1 MQITDIA
8 SALSANDDDIWQF
21 LRMHLGIENSRRPIK
36 CYGIFTEAKNQE
48 FIGSVSYITLGG
60 KSISLPFN
68 EKFSGRLNVWSNP
81 NSVRFGYISFNLKLV
96 KREKRQESGHPF
108 AFTVDPFSIRNVY
121 PEKDSS
127 TKEAELKQ
135 AWGVSNNIASGI
147 CIQKKGK
154 YYLEDIRNEYG
165 IALTYPD
172 TGECVAPLL
181 VSSHNLKLNCR
192 YYFIW
197 QLSPQI
203 FCSEFNV
210 IINKSKQI
218 IAEDQLKEKKAV
230 QSSAKIEPELYRR
243 ILDNWKTK
251 DRLFVGCYDF
261 DQEKQ
266 TYCFSDIRSGS
277 FHELKYPNLERKN
290 NAQEEDIIIPLEK
303 PIEGLSLKSYYKIWW
318 KIISDNSDRGY
329 SFAYDSSLPIE
340 PINPTSLINLLK
352 NIWDIS
358 DISVSGTMDDAME
371 MVSSE
376 LMSSSNGT
384 FIYELLQN
392 ANDYPV
398 EINGGKD
405 IEKVDV
411 EFHITDNYL
420 VFRHSG
426 DYFSAKDIAAICK
439 LGAGTKKRKK
449 NAIGYKGIGF
459 KTVFNGTDYV
469 YVKTGD
475 YSFRFD
481 EKGVKSEFDPWQ
493 IMPILTSEK
502 ELSTEVNQIISKDQ
516 SHFRVQMAIRPKS
529 SSILHLRTAEDK
541 EKSFEYLFKDIFKDV
556 RDIIFIPN
564 VQSVKV
570 FIDGTEIIHRQKDE
584 TNGWLL
590 SETYKKEIEKE
601 DQAAI
606 DNETR
611 EFGKSRGIPKR
622 YIGFKDTTVLFACKV
637 NNNVLEPVENATVNC
652 YLPSQAKFGFPFLMN
667 TDMVPS
673 GDRNQIKTN
682 VEFNSI
688 FAKIAGHAFAEWLHD
703 LITSG
708 YDAKSVFDLIPDF
721 DTVKEGIGNSYQSLI
736 QNFEDGFFE
745 ELESTPLI
753 PTLING
759 SVEYKKVDEFI
770 HDTTGITRKNVFA
783 NDNEFLLATGMS
795 GKLPIP
801 TLRDC
806 KSLQSLISR
815 IQKSKKDKIFD
826 KSKLVELCSRTE
838 FTTWLKISENNRKFL
853 EFLFDSSYLADFKD
867 KPIFIRGNDSTLT
880 TASCL
885 IFDSVELRLDLK
897 CFINPYIPY
906 LDDATRISFD
916 DEKIIKMNAAG
927 YKWIKFDHVG
937 FIKSIAAN
945 ENCIELLKQ
954 KENSIPFYR
963 YIRKNKTTLDLGKC
977 LEYKRLP
984 IITTDGAIGNCK
996 CGKKLYFYDQAG
1008 LEYQKKPW
1016 IDSSWITFIDK
1027 DYILDCPEDSK
1038 KLFNELD
1045 VVNFSEQSLIKV
1057 LLEKDHIPVINGKI
1071 VDKQNNL
1078 DLFSFLYKNNTKD
1091 SYADGSLKELVFI
1104 TNDSTGNETNGIP
1117 SDVPIFLPDE
1127 TMSHYYSYSWIEKD
1141 WMESLSESYYSEL
1154 GDGTEQGKSKISEF
1168 FKDKCYIRKFTV
1180 GEFCSAVVSHNLKK
1194 ILCNIGPVNTSIE
1207 SDNKSTESIL
1217 DRKKKNLDFF
1227 NFLVNNYSAFFG
1239 GNTQPFANKA
1249 YPFINSA
1256 GDITTGKSSVSCSL
1270 YDSTEDALLL
1280 PSESWIPPG
1289 LVDVISK
1296 EYSNP
1301 DNTEAVSIVKRGL
1314 GVVTFKYVDF
1324 LKEIVLSNKSSIVA
1338 TIKSF
1343 DENKAFHSYFCRNAN
1358 EFADVDLEKL
1368 ASWPIFV
1375 TGAEEAELISD
1386 GSGLPVM
1393 SKDMQSIVDEGY
1405 IEISDIKAIHS
1416 DYLNEEDKHGYWSD
1430 KLGHKTISFEDI
1442 GKILTSVAVQSK
1454 LVKKLTDEED
1464 RNANLKFWRLIHSLS
1479 YNKEGLKHLIKL
1491 PVLAKKVSD
1500 EKFSFVAIS
1509 GDCYISD
1516 EYFEGGVGLSSLLTD
1531 HAPSAMIISNEYLDS
1546 ADDET
1551 KRNWK
1556 VFWEKAGLLSSNRDL
1571 ILSILPTLGERKDSK
1586 TPLLIYENR
1595 QIIEEVREEK
1605 IEELAQ
1611 LNVETKSGDFVC
1623 VKDVLFL
1630 QSGLSEPMAYIKLSD
1645 EISDKYTQ
1653 EQTKYFRR
1661 IAEDVESV
1669 NYISSNDDWTSRKV
1683 KQYIGNQTEEIHNS
1697 FIRDLAAYEN
1707 LAKLSHDIKF
1717 EDIRLRAKDGSLKT
1731 GSELTLGSAYATEI
1745 CDFEAYG
1752 ITSLDYVS
1760 DEYLKLEV
1768 SKPTLRDFFSKY
1780 IKVHRDFKE
1789 TDIQFMAGNYN
1800 FALYIW
1806 SQYVRTKYGFDTIE
1820 SLVEKG
1826 KFTGIACIPNDSKV
1840 CKASSLYNHELES
1853 LCAYIADCE
1862 SHFPAKSIP
1871 YTIKF
1876 KSGEEEINPLYNLE
1890 LCSQLSKN
1898 HCYEVLLNSDPSDGC
1913 RDVVI
1918 AVLVGQKSS
1927 VTSADITSYLS
1938 NEKALWL
1945 NGQNEIV
1952 RTNLLYGIGTQ
1963 TEDNYYR
1970 RHFQTDSHIINEI
1983 GFGSADYEDVCDVLG
1998 VEVLHKKDFKI
2009 VKPKVYVDETSEIVE
2024 TLKQKSILLAAIVNA
2039 SEHYTWYDSYVLY
2052 QNAAEK
2058 LKFMRCNDLTIE
2070 CKVNPEISESDV
2082 ITCFFDEEEQTF
2094 YYVYGWQ
2101 DKLVF
2106 DTLVTKLCAED
2117 VMNIPGNDTETIK
2130 KIIDE
2135 NMVGKRLADFVK
2147 RYCTHMSED
2156 LEFRKAFHSCY
2167 PSVAEQLGW
2176 DNFKE
2181 KKKVATG
2188 SFREAVAFE
2197 TEGRDDVIPEKF
2209 TEPQIKDAETD
2220 VISEEPIISP
2230 ASKTELSPEA
2240 PAALTEQT
2248 GKEIPKAEQSFKAGD
2263 NNDTIFGND
2272 HVVTIGIPI
2281 ADNYPEPPLY
2291 EDEEEEDKTNHETIQ
2306 AMESK
2311 MDPIEKSDPLASKEH
2326 SQTSGK
2332 KISNERGSS
2341 HPSHVGKSSGRWEKP
2356 TQLDSTWVAH
2366 GNEIKPIVLGQAE
2379 FEDFEYEDVARM
2391 LNTDREAIADQNYI
2405 ARKRFYDSLMESG
2418 FNISTD
2424 KKDFITSEPGRDILL
2439 NDGRYIHRCSAAKGI
2454 LYISPSIWNKLKDDR
2469 CIICVY
2475 AGKKANEFKY
2485 FRSQEELLTFVQDT
2499 AILIQVTG
2507 PNKGEIMD
2515 RMYSGSLQSR
2525 TGDLYAMIPIK
2536 PQGAFGMLYTTSAKD
2551 LDEATFNLENL

>member
-8 SALSANDDDIWQF
+8 SALIAKDDDIWQF
-21 LRMHLGIENSRRPIK
+21 LRIHLGIGNNRKPIK

-48 FIGSVSYITLGG
+48 FLGSVSHITLGG
-60 KSISLPFN
+60 KPISLPFN
-68 EKFSGRLNVWSNP
+68 EKFSGRLHVWSNP

-108 AFTVDPFSIRNVY
+108 IFTVDPFSIRNVY
-121 PEKDSS
+121 PERDNS
-127 TKEAELKQ
+127 TKEMELKQ
-135 AWGVSNNIASGI
+135 AWGVSNNLASGI
-147 CIQKKGK
+147 YIQKGGK
-154 YYLEDIRNEYG
+154 YYLDDIKNEDG
-165 IALTYPD
+165 ISLTYPD
-172 TGECVAPLL
+172 TGERVAPLP
-181 VSSHNLKLNCR
+181 VRMPNLKLNCR
-192 YYFIW
+192 YYFMW
-197 QLSPQI
+197 QLSPQVV
-203 FCSEFNV
+203 CSEFTV
-210 IINKSKQI
+210 IINTSKAI
-218 IAEDQLKEKKAV
+218 IAEDKLMYKKAD
-230 QSSAKIEPELYRR
+230 QSTTQVDSELYRR
-243 ILDNWKTK
+243 ILENWKTN

-261 DQEKQ
+261 DLDKQE
-266 TYCFSDIRSGS
+266 YCFSDIRSGS
-277 FHELKYPNLERKN
+277 FQELKYPNLERKN
-290 NAQEEDIIIPLEK
+290 NAQEEEIIIPLGK
-303 PIEGLSLKSYYKIWW
+303 AIEGLSLKSYYKIWW
-318 KIISDNSDRGY
+318 KIVSDNSDRGY
-329 SFAYDSSLPIE
+329 SFTHDSSRPIE
-340 PINPTSLINLLK
+340 PINPTSLIKLLK

-358 DISVSGTMDDAME
+358 DISVSSTMDDAMA

-376 LMSSSNGT
+376 LTSSSNGT

-398 EINGGKD
+398 EINAGKD

-502 ELSTEVNQIISKDQ
+502 ELSTEVSQIISKNQ

-529 SSILHLRTAEDK
+529 NAILHLRTAEDK

-570 FIDGTEIIHRQKDE
+570 FLDGTEIIHRKKDE
-584 TNGWLL
+584 NNGWLL

-688 FAKIAGHAFAEWLHD
+688 FARIAGHAFAEWLHD

-721 DTVKEGIGNSYQSLI
+721 DTVKDGIGNSYKSLI
-736 QNFEDGFFE
+736 LNFEDGFYA
-745 ELESTPLI
+745 ELDTIPLI
-753 PTLING
+753 PTYING
-759 SVEYKKVDEFI
+759 SLEYRKVEEFI

-783 NDNEFLLATGMS
+783 NDSEFLLATGMV
-795 GKLPIP
+795 GNLPIP

-806 KSLQSLISR
+806 KSLQSLINR
-815 IQKSKKDKIFD
+815 VQKSKKEKIFD
-826 KSKLVELCSRTE
+826 KAKLVDLCSRTE
-838 FTTWLKISENNRKFL
+838 FNTWLNISENNKKFL
-853 EFLFDSSYLADFKD
+853 DFLFGSSYLADFKD
-867 KPIFIRGNDSTLT
+867 KPIFIRGNDSTLV
-880 TASCL
+880 TASSL
-885 IFDSVELRLDLK
+885 IFNSVELRLDLN
-897 CFINPYIPY
+897 CFINLYIPY

-916 DEKIIKMNAAG
+916 DEKITKMNAAG
-927 YKWIKFDHVG
+927 YKWKKFNHVG

-954 KENSIPFYR
+954 KENSVPFYR
-963 YIRKNKTTLDLGKC
+963 YIRKNKTTLDIGKC

-984 IITTDGAIGNCK
+984 IITTDGSIDNCK

-1027 DYILDCPEDSK
+1027 DYILDCSEDSK

-1071 VDKQNNL
+1071 ADKQNNL

-1154 GDGTEQGKSKISEF
+1154 CDGTEQGKSKISEF
-1168 FKDKCYIRKFTV
+1168 FKDKCNIRKFTV

-1207 SDNKSTESIL
+1207 SDNKSTESIQ

-1249 YPFINSA
+1249 YPFINSN
-1256 GDITTGKSSVSCSL
+1256 GDITTGINNVSCSL

-1280 PSESWIPPG
+1280 SAESWIPSG

-1296 EYSNP
+1296 DYSKP
-1301 DNTEAVSIVKRGL
+1301 DNIEAVSIVKRGL

-1324 LKEIVLSNKSSIVA
+1324 LKEVVLSNKSSIVA
-1338 TIKSF
+1338 AIKSF
-1343 DENKAFHSYFCRNAN
+1343 DENKAFHSYFCRNAI
-1358 EFADVDLEKL
+1358 EFLDVDLEKL

-1375 TGAEEAELISD
+1375 TGAEEALFVSN
-1386 GSGLPVM
+1386 GSGLPAM

-1405 IEISDIKAIHS
+1405 IDISDINAIHS
-1416 DYLNEEDKHGYWSD
+1416 DYFNEEDKHKYWSD

-1454 LVKKLTDEED
+1454 LVKKLTNEAD
-1464 RNANLKFWRLIHSLS
+1464 RSANLKFWRLIQSLS
-1479 YNKEGLKHLIKL
+1479 YNKEGLKHLIQL

-1500 EKFSFVAIS
+1500 ELFNPVSIS

-1531 HAPSAMIISNEYLDS
+1531 HAPNAMIISNEYLDS
-1546 ADDET
+1546 DDDET
-1551 KRNWK
+1551 KSKWK
-1556 VFWEKAGLLSSNRDL
+1556 SFWEKAGILSSNRDL

-1605 IEELAQ
+1605 IEELAR

-1630 QSGLSEPMAYIKLSD
+1630 QSGLSEPMTYIKLSD

-1661 IAEDVESV
+1661 IAEDVDSV
-1669 NYISSNDDWTSRKV
+1669 NYINSNDDWASRKV
-1683 KQYIGNQTEEIHNS
+1683 KQYISNQTEDIHNS
-1697 FIRDLAAYEN
+1697 FIRDLAAYDN
-1707 LAKLSHDIKF
+1707 LAKLSVDIKF
-1717 EDIRLRAKDGSLKT
+1717 ENIRLRAKDGSFKT

-1768 SKPTLRDFFSKY
+1768 SKPVLRDFFSKY
-1780 IKVHRDFKE
+1780 VNVHRDFKE
-1789 TDIQFMAGNYN
+1789 SDIQFMAGNYN

-1806 SQYVRTKYGFDTIE
+1806 SQYVRTKYGFGTIK
-1820 SLVEKG
+1820 SLVVEG
-1826 KFTGIACIPNDSKV
+1826 KFSDIACIPNDSKV
-1840 CKASSLYNHELES
+1840 CMASSLYNHEIES
-1853 LCAYIADCE
+1853 LCAYIEDSEAY
-1862 SHFPAKSIP
+1862 FPAKSIP

-1876 KSGEEEINPLYNLE
+1876 KSGGEEINPLYNLE
-1890 LCSQLSKN
+1890 LCSQLSIK
-1898 HCYEVLLNSDPSDGC
+1898 HCYEVLLNSDPCDSC

-1918 AVLVGQKSS
+1918 PVLVGLKNS
-1927 VTSADITSYLS
+1927 VTSADITSYSS

-1952 RTNLLYGIGTQ
+1952 RTNLLYGIGTK
-1963 TEDNYYR
+1963 TDDNYYR
-1970 RHFQTDSHIINEI
+1970 RHFQTDSHIIKEI
-1983 GFGSADYEDVCDVLG
+1983 GFGSVNYEDVCYVLG
-1998 VEVLHKKDFKI
+1998 VKVLHKNDFKI
-2009 VKPKVYVDETSEIVE
+2009 VKPKDYVDQTSEIVD
-2024 TLKQKSILLAAIVNA
+2024 TLKQKSILLAAIVDA
-2039 SEHYTWYDSYVLY
+2039 TEQYTWYDSYVDY
-2052 QNAAEK
+2052 QSTAET
-2058 LKFMRCNDLTIE
+2058 LKFMRCDNLTIE
-2070 CKVNPEISESDV
+2070 CKGNPAISESDV
-2082 ITCFFDEEEQTF
+2082 ITCFFDEEEKTF

-2106 DTLVTKLCAED
+2106 DTLVNKLCAQD
-2117 VMNIPGNDTETIK
+2117 VMNIPGDDAETIK
-2130 KIIDE
+2130 KIIDV
-2135 NMVGKRLADFVK
+2135 NMIGKRLVDFVK

-2156 LEFRKAFHSCY
+2156 LEFRKAFLSCY

-2176 DNFKE
+2176 DNLKE
-2181 KKKVATG
+2181 RKKVTTG

-2197 TEGRDDVIPEKF
+2197 TEERDDVIAEKV
-2209 TEPQIKDAETD
+2209 TKPQIKEAETE
-2220 VISEEPIISP
+2220 VITDEPIAATRIKDEDTEIVTGEPIVTHTPITESP
-2230 ASKTELSPEA
+2230 
-2240 PAALTEQT
+2240 
-2248 GKEIPKAEQSFKAGD
+2248 ID
-2263 NNDTIFGND
+2263 DTIIGEEREE
-2272 HVVTIGIPI
+2272 VIGIPI
-2281 ADNYPEPPLY
+2281 SDRYPEPPLY
-2291 EDEEEEDKTNHETIQ
+2291 DDYEDKTNHDTIPECSE
-2306 AMESK
+2306 AKDSK
-2311 MDPIEKSDPLASKEH
+2311 MYPAKKSEPLSNKEDNQ
-2326 SQTSGK
+2326 SSGK
-2332 KISNERGSS
+2332 KTSNERGSS
-2341 HPSHVGKSSGRWEKP
+2341 HSSRAGSSSGGWKKP
-2356 TQLDSTWVAH
+2356 TQLDSAWVAQ
-2366 GNEIKPIVLGQAE
+2366 GNEIKPIVLGQAD
-2379 FEDFEYEDVARM
+2379 FEEFEYEDVANV
-2391 LNTDREAIADQNYI
+2391 LNIDREAIADQNYI
-2405 ARKRFYDSLMESG
+2405 ARKRFYDSLQESG
-2418 FNISTD
+2418 FNISTA

-2454 LYISPSIWNKLKDDR
+2454 LYIAPKIWNKLKDDR

-2475 AGKKANEFKY
+2475 AGKKANDFRY

-2536 PQGAFGMLYTTSAKD
+2536 PQGTFDMLYTTSAKY
-2551 LDEATFNLENL
+2551 LDDATFNLDEL

>member
-1 MQITDIA
+1 MQIVDIA
-8 SALSANDDDIWQF
+8 K
-21 LRMHLGIENSRRPIK
+21 IK
-36 CYGIFTEAKNQE
+36 
-48 FIGSVSYITLGG
+48 
-60 KSISLPFN
+60 
-68 EKFSGRLNVWSNP
+68 
-81 NSVRFGYISFNLKLV
+81 
-96 KREKRQESGHPF
+96 ES
-108 AFTVDPFSIRNVY
+108 T
-121 PEKDSS
+121 
-127 TKEAELKQ
+127 
-135 AWGVSNNIASGI
+135 
-147 CIQKKGK
+147 
-154 YYLEDIRNEYG
+154 
-165 IALTYPD
+165 
-172 TGECVAPLL
+172 
-181 VSSHNLKLNCR
+181 
-192 YYFIW
+192 
-197 QLSPQI
+197 PQM
-203 FCSEFNV
+203 
-210 IINKSKQI
+210 
-218 IAEDQLKEKKAV
+218 D
-230 QSSAKIEPELYRR
+230 PELYRR
-243 ILDNWKTK
+243 ILDNWKTT
-251 DRLFVGCYDF
+251 DRIFVGCYDF
-261 DQEKQ
+261 DENKKQ
-266 TYCFSDIRSGS
+266 YCFTDIRSAS
-277 FHELKYPNLERKN
+277 FHELKYPNLERKHN
-290 NAQEEDIIIPLEK
+290 IQEEDIIIPLEN
-303 PIEGLSLKSYYKIWW
+303 PIEGLSVKSYYKIWW
-318 KIISDNSDRGY
+318 NITPNNSDRGY
-329 SFAYDSSLPIE
+329 SFGYDSSIPIE
-340 PINPTSLINLLK
+340 PINPINLIKLLK
-352 NIWDIS
+352 SIWDKS
-358 DISVSGTMDDAME
+358 DISISGSMESAMKT
-371 MVSSE
+371 VSSE

-398 EINGGKD
+398 EINAGKD

-411 EFHITDNYL
+411 EFHITDNFL

-459 KTVFNGTDYV
+459 KTVFNETDYV
-469 YVKTGD
+469 YVKTGE

-481 EKGVKSEFDPWQ
+481 EKGVKSQYDPWQ
-493 IMPILTSEK
+493 IMPILTTEK
-502 ELSTEVNQIISKDQ
+502 EIPAEVSQIINQDQ
-516 SHFRVQMAIRPKS
+516 SHFRVQIAIHPKS
-529 SSILHLRTAEDK
+529 NSILHLRTAEDK

-564 VQSVKV
+564 VHSVKV

-584 TNGWLL
+584 NNGWLL
-590 SETYKKEIEKE
+590 SKTYEKEIEEK
-601 DQAAI
+601 DQDAI
-606 DNETR
+606 DKETR
-611 EFGKSRGIPKR
+611 DYGNSRGIPTR

-703 LITSG
+703 LIKSG

-759 SVEYKKVDEFI
+759 SVEYRKVEEFI

-927 YKWIKFDHVG
+927 YEWKGFNHIE

-945 ENCIELLKQ
+945 ESCIRLLKQ
-954 KENSIPFYR
+954 KENSVPFYR
-963 YIRKNKTTLDLGKC
+963 YIRKNKTTLDSGKC
-977 LEYKRLP
+977 TEYKRLP
-984 IITTDGAIGNCK
+984 ILTTDGAIDNCK
-996 CGKKLYFYDQAG
+996 CGKKLYFYDQTG

-1016 IDSSWITFIDK
+1016 IEKSWITFIDK
-1027 DYILDCPEDSK
+1027 DYILDCPEESK

-1045 VVNFSEQSLIKV
+1045 VVNFSEQSLIRV
-1057 LLEKDHIPVINGKI
+1057 LLDKDHIPALNEKI
-1071 VDKQNNL
+1071 VNKITNL

-1091 SYADGSLKELVFI
+1091 VYADGSLKGLVVI
-1104 TNDSTGNETNGIP
+1104 TNDSAGTETNGIP
-1117 SDVPIFLPDE
+1117 SDVPIFLPEE
-1127 TMSHYYSYSWIEKD
+1127 TMSMYYSYSWIEKD

-1154 GDGTEQGKSKISEF
+1154 GDGTELSKSKITEF
-1168 FKDKCYIRKFTV
+1168 FKDKCGIRKFTL
-1180 GEFCSAVVSHNLKK
+1180 GEFCSAVVNPNLKK
-1194 ILCNIGPVNTSIE
+1194 ILYNIGPNNTSTE
-1207 SDNKSTESIL
+1207 SDNNAAAIQE
-1217 DRKKKNLDFF
+1217 RKKKNLDFF
-1227 NFLVNNYSAFFG
+1227 NFLVNNCSSFFG

-1256 GDITTGKSSVSCSL
+1256 GDITTGKSSVSCCL

-1343 DENKAFHSYFCRNAN
+1343 DENKAFHSYFCENAN
-1358 EFADVDLEKL
+1358 EFVDEDLKKL

-1375 TGAEEAELISD
+1375 TGTEEAVLISD
-1386 GSGLPVM
+1386 GSGLPAM

-1454 LVKKLTDEED
+1454 LVKKLTDDED

-1605 IEELAQ
+1605 IKELAR

-1630 QSGLSEPMAYIKLSD
+1630 QSGLSEPMTYIKLSD

-1661 IAEDVESV
+1661 IAEDVDSV
-1669 NYISSNDDWTSRKV
+1669 NYINSNDDWASRKV
-1683 KQYIGNQTEEIHNS
+1683 KQYISKQTEDIHDS
-1697 FIRDLAAYEN
+1697 FIQDLAAYDN
-1707 LAKLSHDIKF
+1707 LAKLSDIKF
-1717 EDIRLRAKDGSLKT
+1717 EDIRLRAKDGSFKT

-1745 CDFEAYG
+1745 CDFETCG

-1768 SKPTLRDFFSKY
+1768 SKPSLRDFFSKY
-1780 IKVHRDFKE
+1780 VKVHRDFKE
-1789 TDIQFMAGNYN
+1789 SDIQFMAGNYN

-1806 SQYVRTKYGFDTIE
+1806 SQYVRTKYGFSTIK
-1820 SLVEKG
+1820 SLVAEG
-1826 KFTGIACIPNDSKV
+1826 KFSGIACIPNDSKV

-1853 LCAYIADCE
+1853 LCAYIADSE
-1862 SHFPAKSIP
+1862 AYFPAQSIP

-1876 KSGEEEINPLYNLE
+1876 KTGEEETNPLYNLE
-1890 LCSQLSKN
+1890 LCPQLSIK
-1898 HCYEVLLNSDPSDGC
+1898 HCYEVLLNSDPSDEC
-1913 RDVVI
+1913 RDVAI
-1918 AVLVGQKSS
+1918 AMLVGQKSL
-1927 VTSADITSYLS
+1927 VRIADITSYLS
-1938 NEKALWL
+1938 NDKALWL

-1983 GFGSADYEDVCDVLG
+1983 GFGAAEYEDVCDVLG
-1998 VEVLHKKDFKI
+1998 VKVLHKADFKI
-2009 VKPKVYVDETSEIVE
+2009 VTPKDYVDQTSWIVE
-2024 TLKQKSILLAAIVNA
+2024 TLKEKSILLAAIVNA
-2039 SEHYTWYDSYVLY
+2039 SEQHSWYDSYLGY
-2052 QNAAEK
+2052 KSAAEK
-2058 LKFMRCNDLTIE
+2058 LKFMRCDNLTIE
-2070 CKVNPEISESDV
+2070 CKVNPAISESDV
-2082 ITCFFDEEEQTF
+2082 ITCFFDEEEKTF

-2106 DTLVTKLCAED
+2106 DTLVNKLCTQD
-2117 VMNIPGNDTETIK
+2117 VMNIPGNDAETIK

-2135 NMVGKRLADFVK
+2135 NMIGKRLVDFVK

-2156 LEFRKAFHSCY
+2156 LEFRKAFLSCY

-2176 DNFKE
+2176 DNLKE
-2181 KKKVATG
+2181 KEKVTTG
-2188 SFREAVAFE
+2188 SFRETVAYE
-2197 TEGRDDVIPEKF
+2197 TEERDDVIAEKV
-2209 TEPQIKDAETD
+2209 TEPQIKDTD
-2220 VISEEPIISP
+2220 TEVITDEPMAATQIKDADTEIVTGEPIVTHTPITESP
-2230 ASKTELSPEA
+2230 
-2240 PAALTEQT
+2240 
-2248 GKEIPKAEQSFKAGD
+2248 I
-2263 NNDTIFGND
+2263 NDTIIGEESEE
-2272 HVVTIGIPI
+2272 VIGIPTS
-2281 ADNYPEPPLY
+2281 DSYPEPPLY
-2291 EDEEEEDKTNHETIQ
+2291 DDYEDKTNHDTIPECSE
-2306 AMESK
+2306 AKDSK
-2311 MDPIEKSDPLASKEH
+2311 MHPDKKSEPLSNKEDNQ
-2326 SQTSGK
+2326 SSGK
-2332 KISNERGSS
+2332 KTSNERVSS
-2341 HPSHVGKSSGRWEKP
+2341 HPSCARSSSGGWKKP
-2356 TQLDSTWVAH
+2356 TQLDSVWVAQ
-2366 GNEIKPIVLGQAE
+2366 GNEIKPIVLGQAD
-2379 FEDFEYEDVARM
+2379 FEEFEYEDVANV
-2391 LNTDREAIADQNYI
+2391 LNIDREAIADQNYI
-2405 ARKRFYDSLMESG
+2405 ARKRFYDSLQESG
-2418 FNISTD
+2418 FNISTA
-2424 KKDFITSEPGRDILL
+2424 KRDFITSEPGRDILL

-2454 LYISPSIWNKLKDDR
+2454 LYISPKIWNKLKDDR

-2475 AGKKANEFKY
+2475 AGKKANDFRY

-2536 PQGAFGMLYTTSAKD
+2536 PQGTFDMLYTTSAKY
-2551 LDEATFNLENL
+2551 LDDATFNLDEL